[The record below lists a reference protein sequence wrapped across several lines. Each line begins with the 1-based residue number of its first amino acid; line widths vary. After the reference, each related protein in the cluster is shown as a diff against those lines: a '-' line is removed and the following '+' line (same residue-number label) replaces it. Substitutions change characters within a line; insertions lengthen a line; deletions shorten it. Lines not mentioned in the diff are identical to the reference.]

1 VEASKTADM
10 AEVGKGADILE
21 PEVKGADSLEP
32 EVGAGDILD
41 AVGLS
46 VGSYRMEVVGF
57 GHVFGRPQL
66 VLHWQSS

>member
-32 EVGAGDILD
+32 EVGAGDIL
-41 AVGLS
+41 AS
-46 VGSYRMEVVGF
+46 TSAC
-57 GHVFGRPQL
+57 
-66 VLHWQSS
+66 